1 MQNANMMYI
10 EGNNARAM
18 EILREVIKERA
29 DAHEAWL
36 TLGMIYNSEGN
47 VHKMIQCNMMAAH
60 LSASNNDLWKS
71 LAYASKDLGHIDQ
84 AIYCFKKAHKVNS
97 NDIDSLFEMCD
108 LMSNQGITREA
119 RTGLEKVLVG
129 MFSPILSIHEE
140 KSH

>member
-10 EGNNARAM
+10 EGNNAQAM

-60 LSASNNDLWKS
+60 LSTSNNDLWKS
-71 LAYASKDLGHIDQ
+71 LAYSSKELGYVDQ

-97 NDIDSLFEMCD
+97 NDIDSLFEMSD
-108 LMSNQGITREA
+108 LLSNQGMTREA
-119 RTGLEKVLVG
+119 GTGLEKVLLG
-129 MFSPILSIHEE
+129 MRNYTYFFQILNGG
-140 KSH
+140 